1 MQIKFNDKTIVSN
14 ISAIFELFEELWIPG
29 ILAKTDQ

>member
-1 MQIKFNDKTIVSN
+1 MQIKLNDKTVASN
-14 ISAIFELFEELWIPG
+14 ISAKYEIFEELWIPG